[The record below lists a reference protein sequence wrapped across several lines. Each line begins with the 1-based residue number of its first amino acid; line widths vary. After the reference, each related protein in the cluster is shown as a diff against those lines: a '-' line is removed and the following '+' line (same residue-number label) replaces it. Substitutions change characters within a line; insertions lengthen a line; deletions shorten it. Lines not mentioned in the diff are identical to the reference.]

1 MIIKRS
7 WHSLRIVLSLY
18 FITLTWG
25 ANAQRFGGNPPSL
38 KWKQIDTD
46 TVRVIFPGGL
56 EKDAQTIAGISHV
69 LNRETLKTIGTE
81 VKKINIVL
89 QRNTVV
95 SNAYVGLA
103 PWRSEY
109 YMTPMQNSLELGSLP
124 WAKNLA
130 IHETRHVQQ
139 FMNFRKGLS
148 KFAYI
153 IAGQEGQ
160 ALANSAAVPDWFFE
174 GDAVFQETLVSEQ
187 GRGRLPEFF
196 NGYRSLDIA
205 GKKYRYMKLRNGSLK
220 DYVPDHYQLGYLLV
234 NRGRE
239 KYGDDFWKK
248 VTSDAVRYKPL
259 FYPLQGAFKGH
270 ADTSFSS
277 FVADAINYFHE
288 AHPDDTSSQHRNL
301 LTPADSRYVKNY
313 QYPVIIGPDSL
324 LVLRSTYRDIPAW
337 YIITGNKLKKIAT
350 RDIANDLFYSYKNGW
365 VVYTTYKTDARW
377 SWMDFSNI
385 FLLNI
390 RSKTR
395 IKLTTRSK
403 YFAPDLSND
412 GSTIAAVEIVPGK
425 PSSVH
430 LLNSGTGDLVRSLP
444 NPENLVFTYPVFS
457 GDDRKIFSAVR
468 NVQGEMAVVEIDAAS
483 GNSTILIPY
492 SYHVISFLRVK
503 GSELLFTA
511 SHNRKDE
518 VWSYHFGDQ
527 QMRLLASHVTGSY
540 QADMDEHDRSIVY
553 SGFTAEGML
562 LYREKSKDVNSI
574 SPKTWAGE
582 STSVFSSQVVS
593 SERLPALIANE
604 NDSFTV
610 TKYKGGKHIFNF
622 HSWRPYYERP
632 DWSLTFYSQNILNNF
647 RTDIYYQ
654 YNENERFNKI
664 GINGNF
670 AALYPWL
677 TGGISYTF
685 DRKYDDTVRSIRWN
699 EFNANA
705 GFRLPFNFSGG
716 RFYKYLTLASSFNSS
731 QLYFKENSRPK
742 LENDAVNYILSSL
755 SFAIESQQARQHIYP
770 RYAFSFFAQQKF
782 SVDHNAAR
790 QLLLSGSLYLPGILK
805 THNLVIN
812 GAYQQRD
819 TLNRYRFS
827 NSFPL
832 SRGYPSL
839 DFDRMYKAGGNYH
852 LPLILPDIGIAQI
865 VYFLRVRANVF
876 YDVSWVKT
884 LRTGNSEMLRSVGTE
899 IFFDTRWWNQQ
910 PVTFGFRYSRLLDND
925 KFLRPPGANQWEFI
939 LPVNLLSY

>member
-1 MIIKRS
+1 MIIRRCPQT
-7 WHSLRIVLSLY
+7 LRFVLGVCL
-18 FITLTWG
+18 IILTG
-25 ANAQRFGGNPPSL
+25 MANAQRFGGNPPSM
-38 KWKQIDTD
+38 KWKQISTD
-46 TVRVIFPGGL
+46 TVRVIFPEGL
-56 EKDAQTIAGISHV
+56 EKDARTIAGISHL
-69 LNRETLKTIGTE
+69 LNRETLKTIGSD

-124 WAKNLA
+124 WAQNLA

-139 FMNFRKGLS
+139 YMNFRKGLS

-196 NGYRSLDIA
+196 NGYRSLHEG
-205 GKKYRYMKLRNGSLK
+205 GKNYRYMKLRNGSLK

-259 FYPLQGAFKGH
+259 FYPLQGSFKRH
-270 ADTSFSS
+270 ADTTFSF
-277 FVADAINYFHE
+277 FVKDALSHFNQSLPE
-288 AHPDDTSSQHRNL
+288 DLKDDSRQV
-301 LTPADSRYVKNY
+301 LTPADTRYVKNY

-337 YIITGNKLKKIAT
+337 YIITKNDQKKVAT
-350 RDIANDLFYSYKNGW
+350 RDIASDLFYSYKNGW
-365 VVYTTYKTDARW
+365 IVYSSYKTDARW

-390 RSKTR
+390 HNKTR
-395 IKLTTRSK
+395 IKLTARSK

-412 GSTIAAVEIVPGK
+412 GNTIAAVEIVPGK
-425 PSSVH
+425 PSSIH
-430 LLNSGTGDLVRSLP
+430 LINSGTGELVRVLP
-444 NPENLVFTYPVFS
+444 NPDNLVYTYPVFS
-457 GDDRKIFSAVR
+457 QDDRKIFSAVR
-468 NVQGEMAVVEIDAAS
+468 NMKGEMAVLEIDAVS
-483 GNSTILIPY
+483 GNSEALIPY

-503 GSELLFTA
+503 DAELLFTA

-518 VWSYHFGDQ
+518 LWSYNFSDRQ
-527 QMRLLASHVTGSY
+527 LRLMASHVTGSY
-540 QADMDEHDRSIVY
+540 QADLDERDRSVIY

-562 LYREKSKDVNSI
+562 LYKEKAKDATAVSAEDWAKGSTAVFAENVI
-574 SPKTWAGE
+574 SN
-582 STSVFSSQVVS
+582 
-593 SERLPALIANE
+593 ERLPQLVASE
-604 NDSFTV
+604 NDSFAV
-610 TKYKGGKHIFNF
+610 DKYRGGKHLLNF
-622 HSWRPYYERP
+622 HSWRPYYDRP

-647 RTDIYYQ
+647 RTDVYYQ
-654 YNENERFNKI
+654 FNENERFHKF
-664 GINGNF
+664 GVNGNL
-670 AALYPWL
+670 AVLYPWL

-685 DRKYDDTVRSIRWN
+685 DRKYDDSARAIRWN

-716 RFYKYLTLASSFNSS
+716 RFYKYLTLASSFNTQ
-731 QLYFKENSRPK
+731 QLYFREDSKPK
-742 LENDAVNYILSSL
+742 PANDAVNYIQGSL

-782 SVDHNAAR
+782 SVDVNAAR
-790 QLLLSGSLYLPGILK
+790 QLLLSGSLYLPGISK

-819 TLNRYRFS
+819 TANRYRYS

-832 SRGYPSL
+832 SRGYPAL
-839 DFDRMYKAGGNYH
+839 DFDRMYKVGGNYH

-876 YDVSWVKT
+876 YDVSWIKT
-884 LRTGNSEMLRSVGTE
+884 LRTGNSEMLRSVGAE
-899 IFFDTRWWNQQ
+899 IYFDTRWWNQQ
-910 PVTFGFRYSRLLDND
+910 PVSFGFRYSRLLDND
-925 KFLRPPGANQWEFI
+925 KFVRPPGANQWEFI
-939 LPVNLLSY
+939 LPVGLLP